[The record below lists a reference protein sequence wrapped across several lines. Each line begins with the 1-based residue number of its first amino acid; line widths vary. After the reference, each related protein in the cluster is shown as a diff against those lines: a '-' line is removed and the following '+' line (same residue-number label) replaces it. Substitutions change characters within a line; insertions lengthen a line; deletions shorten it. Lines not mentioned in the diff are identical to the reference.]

1 MNPIEANAME
11 SDFLPPSL
19 AMLRKQLYIY
29 KSLKDLEI
37 RKLDFPRML
46 LSFNKL
52 C

>member
-29 KSLKDLEI
+29 KSLKDFEQDS
-37 RKLDFPRML
+37 KT
-46 LSFNKL
+46 
-52 C
+52 